1 MHKTNEPLISVI
13 INCFNGEKFI
23 NKCVHSVLNQT
34 YSNFEIIFLITIQ
47 AIKSLKLIK
56 EHKIGENKSF
66 LNQKKN

>member
-47 AIKSLKLIK
+47 AIN
-56 EHKIGENKSF
+56 H
-66 LNQKKN
+66 